1 MKALTA
7 AEAAKARPAAK
18 MSARTAKTGTT
29 GKMSPRAAKPGTARE
44 MSAAGTA
51 ARTLAVEHAAK
62 HISKNVTHIVHVIP
76 GKMVFCITART
87 ALIVPGTALTGT
99 AKAGA
104 KWTIS
109 RSAGTASSAVCGA
122 VRVKC
127 GVTEAIVEFLFFWIT

>member
-1 MKALTA
+1 
-7 AEAAKARPAAK
+7 
-18 MSARTAKTGTT
+18 
-29 GKMSPRAAKPGTARE
+29 

-62 HISKNVTHIVHVIP
+62 HIFKNVTHIVHVIP

-127 GVTEAIVEFLFFWIT
+127 GVTEAIVEFLFFWSLKIE